1 MNRGIL
7 AALLA
12 LAMMPAALAD
22 EAAGDGVGLCE
33 RFGTPL
39 CARRPLPGYIGP
51 WIPAGRRLTYA
62 SGRPETGA
70 VAEIGGLGLRV
81 SEITA
86 ALASR
91 HRVSQSVSGVVVVAL
106 DPAGAGARQGLEAG
120 DVLVELDQRP
130 IADPQALLA
139 ELARLQAAGVDTA
152 LLLLYRDYRELF
164 TVVALP

>member
-1 MNRGIL
+1 MIRGIL

-12 LAMMPAALAD
+12 LAAMPAAVAG

-39 CARRPLPGYIGP
+39 CARRPLPGYVGP

-62 SGRPETGA
+62 SGRPDTGA
-70 VAEIGGLGLRV
+70 VAEIGGLGLSV

-91 HRVSQSVSGVVVVAL
+91 HRVSQAVSGVVVVAL
-106 DPAGAGARQGLEAG
+106 DPAGAGARQGLETG
-120 DVLVELDQRP
+120 DVLIELDQRP
-130 IADPQALLA
+130 IADPQAFLA

-152 LLLLYRDYRELF
+152 LLLVYRDYRELF
-164 TVVALP
+164 TVVDLP